1 MGRNWAHNGPYNGRA
16 NGVWRGCHMA
26 AHCLFKKK
34 KKKKGAHILG
44 RNWAEFWP
52 KMGQKWVCG
61 CATWRTLKNPKK
73 KKKRKEKRWG
83 AAWPHLS
90 APRGSWV
97 LRCGWCPCPFA
108 QEGCRPSVLS
118 MAIPAISGDVDRQ
131 EGSTVIVFDVVFPS
145 MGSDRRDY
153 RQKVSKIAVKKKGK
167 FLTFLALFTLFIN
180 RVYPY
185 NIGVREISSE
195 KEGRAVVGLDKGFRS
210 VRLDSHCNGGK
221 GTKNGSEKYFILLF
235 IRNGCAHFRGADR
248 RAWVPRNENE
258 GLRDVRGRV

>member
-1 MGRNWAHNGPYNGRA
+1 M
-16 NGVWRGCHMA
+16 
-26 AHCLFKKK
+26 
-34 KKKKGAHILG
+34 
-44 RNWAEFWP
+44 
-52 KMGQKWVCG
+52 
-61 CATWRTLKNPKK
+61 
-73 KKKRKEKRWG
+73 
-83 AAWPHLS
+83 
-90 APRGSWV
+90 

-118 MAIPAISGDVDRQ
+118 MAIPAISGYVDRQ
-131 EGSTVIVFDVVFPS
+131 EGSTVIVFDVFFPS

-195 KEGRAVVGLDKGFRS
+195 KEGRAVVGLEKGFRS

-221 GTKNGSEKYFILLF
+221 GTKNGLENFTRLLF

-258 GLRDVRGRV
+258 GSRDVRGCV